1 MRGLCQS
8 NSAYRGMHEPY
19 VEGTPRSAMT
29 WYVCRLCG
37 QREPR
42 GMGAFYG
49 QPTWEAPTLE
59 QRVKKLEDA
68 MKSSNV
74 EHNRRPQGVR
84 VDGPVGPHTQEG

>member
-1 MRGLCQS
+1 MRGICQS

-68 MKSSNV
+68 MKSPNV
-74 EHNRRPQGVR
+74 ELSGLRGSLRRSARTKG
-84 VDGPVGPHTQEG
+84 